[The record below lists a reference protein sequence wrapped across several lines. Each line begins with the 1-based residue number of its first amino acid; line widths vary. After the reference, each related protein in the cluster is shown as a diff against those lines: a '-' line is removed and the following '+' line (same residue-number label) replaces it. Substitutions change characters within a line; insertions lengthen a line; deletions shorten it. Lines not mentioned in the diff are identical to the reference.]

1 VETRKQGSVVFNA
14 VLVLVGTL
22 IIIQLWLVAAGLDA
36 HLRGERRVPV
46 VAGAASIGLLGLNAG
61 LLGYVVRIDRRVR
74 RGRSRE

>member
-36 HLRGERRVPV
+36 HLRGERGVPV
-46 VAGAASIGLLGLNAG
+46 AAAAASLALLGLNGG
-61 LLGYVVRIDRRVR
+61 LLGYVVRLHRRIRGGDRR
-74 RGRSRE
+74 G